1 MSTERNR
8 RWFGGAVQTASL
20 SPVHTTAAVG
30 LEKDVNLLAENDTNG
45 NDRTLIVCV
54 FAWHIR
60 NVVLPQQ
67 ARAHTVLWERRI
79 DYEYIHVRH
88 KRSLLT
94 ELLPECPARDDY
106 VRTVPRPSPIQNSH
120 NTSDAGHTN
129 LAPRPTAENLATY
142 ISEPFAR
149 FYDDSCNGFPIM
161 LQTKMDGYKQ
171 HNQQTPTTD
180 LQPAP
185 LKQMP

>member
-129 LAPRPTAENLATY
+129 LAPRPTAENLATL
-142 ISEPFAR
+142 SQSHLPVFMTTVVMV
-149 FYDDSCNGFPIM
+149 FLLCC
-161 LQTKMDGYKQ
+161 KQ
-171 HNQQTPTTD
+171 KWTVTNNTINKHPRLTCRQR
-180 LQPAP
+180 L
-185 LKQMP
+185 